1 MPDPKLD
8 TEGRLRTLEV
18 GQLSTQEAIL
28 SIRDSIAGIKDAM
41 ATIAT
46 LETHHTYTRES
57 LGRAFVAINKA
68 EKSIAALAARVV
80 EIEKEIPPLVEARG
94 WMVVGMLSLC
104 GIVLGALVYI
114 VIKVPH

>member
-8 TEGRLRTLEV
+8 TDGRLRSLEL

-57 LGRAFVAINKA
+57 LGRAFVAINKV
-68 EKSIAALAARVV
+68 EKSMAALAARVV
-80 EIEKEIPPLVEARG
+80 EIEKEMPPLVEARG
-94 WMVVGMLSLC
+94 WMVLGMLGLC
-104 GIVLGALVYI
+104 AIVLSSVVY
-114 VIKVPH
+114 VVVKVPH